1 MERLYKN
8 LTILF
13 YMLLLLGACTQ
24 KKIVIGVS
32 QCCSGV
38 WREKVNNEIR
48 LAQYQYKNVDLLF
61 TTAEN
66 DGQRQAR
73 QIDSMI
79 QGRRIKYFIR

>member
-13 YMLLLLGACTQ
+13 CMILLLGSCTQ
-24 KKIVIGVS
+24 KNVVIAVS
-32 QCCSGV
+32 QCCGGV
-38 WREKVNNEIR
+38 WREKVNNEMR

-66 DGQRQAR
+66 DG
-73 QIDSMI
+73 
-79 QGRRIKYFIR
+79 

>member
-32 QCCSGV
+32 Q
-38 WREKVNNEIR
+38 
-48 LAQYQYKNVDLLF
+48 
-61 TTAEN
+61 
-66 DGQRQAR
+66 
-73 QIDSMI
+73 
-79 QGRRIKYFIR
+79 